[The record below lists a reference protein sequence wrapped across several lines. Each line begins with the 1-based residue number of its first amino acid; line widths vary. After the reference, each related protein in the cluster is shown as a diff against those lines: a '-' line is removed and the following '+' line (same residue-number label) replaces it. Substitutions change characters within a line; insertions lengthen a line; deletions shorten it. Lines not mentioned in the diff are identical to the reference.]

1 VDNNGP
7 EAIPMKATAKREER
21 PATYSATEK
30 VILNLKSIALNGTL
44 LASLFPFIDDP
55 KLKTLPIANLE
66 LTYSTDTHNT
76 FRNPGL
82 RLELDLE
89 LKGQLQWVGDAIKTL
104 FGSDHPPTI
113 HLSAWLSETRNWS
126 KHPDEID
133 KLVLQGFFK
142 DMDFKPCNILDFE
155 TMGIELT
162 MIKSGGSWHVG
173 FGFIGEVMIINIP
186 EARVP
191 VKLKY
196 RIARDADDE
205 EGAEG
210 SDVKR
215 TWSLNVIAEDWNNI
229 FGFDNINVSS
239 SQLLSPYSTHP
250 FTIC

>member
-1 VDNNGP
+1 
-7 EAIPMKATAKREER
+7 MKTTDKRQER

-30 VILNLKSIALNGTL
+30 VILNLKSLALNGTP
-44 LASLFPFIDDP
+44 LASLFPFIDNQS
-55 KLKTLPIANLE
+55 LKILPIANLE
-66 LTYSTDTHNT
+66 LTYSTDTHNPLHK
-76 FRNPGL
+76 PGL

-89 LKGQLQWVGDAIKTL
+89 LKDSVQWVGDAIKTL

-133 KLVLQGFFK
+133 ELVLQGYFK
-142 DMDFKPCNILDFE
+142 DMDFKPWNMLDFK

-191 VKLKY
+191 VKLRY
-196 RIARDADDE
+196 RIARDADDD
-205 EGAEG
+205 EGDER
-210 SDVKR
+210 SNMR
-215 TWSLNVIAEDWNNI
+215 RWSLDVIAEDWNNI
-229 FGFDNINVSS
+229 FGFDNVNVSS
-239 SQLLSPYSTHP
+239 SQLPNPYSNRS
-250 FTIC
+250 FIFFLN